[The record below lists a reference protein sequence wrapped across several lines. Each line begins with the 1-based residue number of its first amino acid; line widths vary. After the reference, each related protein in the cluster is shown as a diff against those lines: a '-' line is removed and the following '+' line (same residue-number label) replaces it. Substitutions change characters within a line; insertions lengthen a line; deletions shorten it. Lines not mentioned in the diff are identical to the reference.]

1 MTTCALDALIF
12 ALQDAVIGANDS
24 IRRRREAQL
33 ARGGMDDSDHVALR
47 VQIPQSPAQDAP
59 CTPVTIA
66 LSEFRDRRTPHI
78 AMMSVEFDCRV
89 HFLRQR
95 GQPTPVLTMSL
106 GKPRFAWLSRKLLHH
121 VRISYASTNAWQ
133 PQIDIDG
140 RPLIL
145 PALVRDMEQ

>member
-33 ARGGMDDSDHVALR
+33 ASGRTNAADPVALR

-66 LSEFRDRRTPHI
+66 LREFRDRRTPHI

-95 GQPTPVLTMSL
+95 GQSTPMLTMSL

-121 VRISYASTNAWQ
+121 VRISYASTNGWQ

-140 RPLIL
+140 RSLTL
-145 PALVRDMEQ
+145 PALVRETQE